1 MAGKLYLI
9 PTPLAEG
16 ELAPLPEQTL
26 DLIRRLRV
34 FVVERGKTARQFIK
48 QTNTPIAFSEMT
60 FFELNKRTTKEEL
73 PSFLQPALKQGQD
86 IGILSEA
93 GCPGVADPGADLVAL
108 AHQKGLEVVPL
119 IGPSSILLALMASG
133 LNGQKFA
140 FHGYIPIKNPSRKKT
155 LQELERESRK
165 AQQTQIFIETPYRN
179 DGLVSDMLSAFNAQT
194 RLCIAAD
201 LTAPDAYVKTKTILD
216 WKRQAPPRLHK
227 RPAIFLILAS

>member
-1 MAGKLYLI
+1 MAGTLYLI
-9 PTPLAEG
+9 PTPLVEG
-16 ELAPLPEQTL
+16 VLSPLPEETL
-26 DLIRRLRV
+26 AIVRRLKV

-48 QTNTPIAFSEMT
+48 QTATPIPFGEMT
-60 FFELNKRTTKEEL
+60 FFELNKRTDANQL
-73 PSFLQPALKQGQD
+73 PNFLKPALEDNQD

-93 GCPGVADPGADLVAL
+93 GCPGIADPGADLVQL
-108 AHQKGLEVVPL
+108 AHQQGLNVVPL

-140 FHGYIPIKNPSRKKT
+140 FHGYIPIKNPNRKKA
-155 LQELERESRK
+155 LQELERQSKKQR
-165 AQQTQIFIETPYRN
+165 QTQIFIETPYRN
-179 DGLVSDMLSAFNAQT
+179 DGLISDMLSAFNAQT

-201 LTAPDAYVKTKTILD
+201 LTAPDAYIKTKTILN